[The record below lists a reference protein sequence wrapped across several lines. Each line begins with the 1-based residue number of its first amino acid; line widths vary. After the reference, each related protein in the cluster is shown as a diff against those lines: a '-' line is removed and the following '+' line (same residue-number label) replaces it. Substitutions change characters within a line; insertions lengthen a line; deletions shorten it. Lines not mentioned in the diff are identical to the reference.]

1 MEEYV
6 KIHVII
12 LVQVHIKGCAP
23 LVHINVKELVIIRV
37 KEQVNVLRVLILARV
52 AAMELALARVKP
64 QQKTQIHQNLIGN
77 CKLSRI

>member
-1 MEEYV
+1 MEECV

-23 LVHINVKELVIIRV
+23 HVHINVKELVITRV
-37 KEQVNVLRVLILARV
+37 REQVNVLRVQILARV
-52 AAMELALARVKP
+52 AAIELALARVNP
-64 QQKTQIHQNLIGN
+64 QQKIVIHQNLIGN

>member
-12 LVQVHIKGCAP
+12 LVQVHIKECAP
-23 LVHINVKELVIIRV
+23 LVQINVKELVIIRV
-37 KEQVNVLRVLILARV
+37 RQQVNVLRVQIFVRV
-52 AAMELALARVKP
+52 AALDLALSRVNT
-64 QQKTQIHQNLIGN
+64 QQKIVIHQNLIGN

>member
-1 MEEYV
+1 MEGYV

-23 LVHINVKELVIIRV
+23 LVQINVKEGVIRRV
-37 KEQVNVLRVLILARV
+37 KEQVNVLCDQLLARV
-52 AAMELALARVKP
+52 VAMELAMARVNP
-64 QQKTQIHQNLIGN
+64 QQKIVIHQNLIGN